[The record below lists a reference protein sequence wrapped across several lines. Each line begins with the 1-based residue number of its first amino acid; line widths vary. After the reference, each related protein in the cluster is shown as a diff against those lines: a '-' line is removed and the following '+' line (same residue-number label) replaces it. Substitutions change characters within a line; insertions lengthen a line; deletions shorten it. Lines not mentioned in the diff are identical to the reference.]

1 MKYKNWA
8 AIIDVLTLCA
18 LIVAMCSQI
27 NLGDIGRDTSAE
39 GYVTKQLKIALPDI
53 ALFLCFGWFMVHTTV
68 LRAWKKIWWP
78 PFPCWALILALV
90 ISALHARPLLN
101 ALIEN
106 LAEAHGIKQM
116 LVALKN
122 TKESKEAIAETIQ
135 FAGYFVIAP
144 LLFVNLI
151 HDRRDGVLQSRRR
164 LALWTFFITLAVVI
178 FYALLQLVQSK
189 ANLEMADAP
198 RALFS
203 SPNAYAGFCA
213 LALPILLARLLNY
226 KTSQSW
232 AIGLSV
238 LAVLVFAATLVS
250 PWAVVVLLCSLI
262 ITGILVRASNRTVIA
277 VALAGILLFFTW
289 PNQGPLAPLRHDLM
303 HVGSSTEKVRKQY
316 VEWFVGVARLSDG
329 REASFATG
337 AGPGNYQFNIGSYY
351 GGLPNEKKMPPD
363 SNSLFLVQ
371 AVNLGILGLSA
382 ILWILLYFSRVAFEA
397 LKKYSDDWL
406 AAGVLGSIIAW
417 TFVNFFHALIVRGT
431 GVVLAFILSLAIIAL
446 HRDQEPVSETPS
458 LLDDFECARLSDDN
472 ESGTVEAAN
481 ESQPLV
487 FCGVRSRQNLP
498 NKIQ

>member
-1 MKYKNWA
+1 MKNKNWA
-8 AIIDVLTLCA
+8 ATIDVLTLCA

-53 ALFLCFGWFMVHTTV
+53 ALFLCFGWFVVRTTV

-101 ALIEN
+101 AVLEA
-106 LAEAHGIKQM
+106 LAEAEGPKEMIKSF
-116 LVALKN
+116 LV
-122 TKESKEAIAETIQ
+122 KESKEAIAETIQ

-151 HDRRDGVLQSRRR
+151 HDRRNGVLQSRRR
-164 LALWTFFITLAVVI
+164 LALWTFFATLAAVI
-178 FYALLQLVQSK
+178 FHALLQLVQSK

-203 SPNAYAGFCA
+203 SPNAFAGFCA

-232 AIGLSV
+232 AIGLCV

-262 ITGILVRASNRTVIA
+262 VTGILVRASNRTTIA

-303 HVGSSTEKVRKQY
+303 HVGSSSEKVRKQY

-363 SNSLFLVQ
+363 SNNLFLVQ

-382 ILWILLYFSRVAFEA
+382 ILWILLYFARVAFEA

-458 LLDDFECARLSDDN
+458 LLDDFECARFSN
-472 ESGTVEAAN
+472 IAESQTVEAA
-481 ESQPLV
+481 S
-487 FCGVRSRQNLP
+487 
-498 NKIQ
+498 